1 MKNKEILNCVHD
13 FLGKVVRDCP
23 DQEMGL
29 EASNLADNVWDV
41 LHATEG
47 LTFGQAI
54 DACRYGG
61 AKIQRANW
69 NGEGQFVRFE
79 DITAYENGGRAHPDE
94 RTIGSDCFVFHFVN
108 RKTGETGIQVGWLAS
123 QADMSASD
131 WRIVK

>member
-1 MKNKEILNCVHD
+1 MKNKETLNCVHD

-29 EASNLADNVWDV
+29 EASNIADNVWDV

-61 AKIQRANW
+61 AKIQRVNW

-79 DITAYENGGRAHPDE
+79 YITAYEDGGRAYPDE
-94 RTIGSDCFVFHFVN
+94 RTVGSDCFVFHFVN
-108 RKTGETGIQVGWLAS
+108 RKTGETGIQVGWIAS
-123 QADMSASD
+123 HADMSASD
-131 WRIVK
+131 WRIVE

>member
-1 MKNKEILNCVHD
+1 MKNKEILNRLHD

-29 EASNLADNVWDV
+29 EASDLADDVWDV

-61 AKIQRANW
+61 AKIQRVNW
-69 NGEGQFVRFE
+69 NGEGQFVR
-79 DITAYENGGRAHPDE
+79 YERCLVSEQGDLNAVESH
-94 RTIGSDCFVFHFVN
+94 CFVFHFVN
-108 RKTGETGIQVGWLAS
+108 RKTGGTGLQVGWLAS
-123 QADMSASD
+123 QSDMSASD
-131 WRIVK
+131 WRIVE